1 MTGMK
6 IIVDRKYRSLESYV
20 EQLPVTFNTGELVYA
35 ARNVLRRFCWD
46 GTIVVVKKYKI
57 PILLNRFVYG
67 RFRKSKARR
76 SFEYAPHIERER
88 FPYPSA
94 CCLYRGTLLPIV
106 VRQLFGN
113 VE

>member
-57 PILLNRFVYG
+57 PILLNRSSV
-67 RFRKSKARR
+67 FRVR
-76 SFEYAPHIERER
+76 PHIERER